1 MSPEYINHL
10 KKHGF
15 EFISELGEGGFGQVV
30 KVKHQLS
37 DQFFAVKTLHKI
49 RLPRPENILREIKAI
64 AKLNNPNIISYNHSF
79 IEEGTLYLVMEY
91 CSRGSLR
98 DRLIKAGKLD
108 VKTATDIFLRLT
120 HTFAFLHCKGF
131 IHHDIKPDNL
141 LFTDDKIK
149 ISDFGTVNTSIGTI
163 IYSTPIGGGLF
174 ILLAAGAAFGTRK
187 VYKGR
192 GMKSEK

>member
-1 MSPEYINHL
+1 MTTVIYANIFVFKLFHLWILIIN
-10 KKHGF
+10 
-15 EFISELGEGGFGQVV
+15 
-30 KVKHQLS
+30 
-37 DQFFAVKTLHKI
+37 
-49 RLPRPENILREIKAI
+49 
-64 AKLNNPNIISYNHSF
+64 SYTSFPQCNHSF

-174 ILLAAGAAFGTRK
+174 ILLAAGAAYGTRK